1 MPLRQTTGFVQSL
14 LLLVGLAWPA
24 PDFSTLCRR
33 QKTLN
38 VSLPYRESKGPLNL
52 LIDSTGMCIS
62 AFYQRI
68 IAMNFKAAD
77 LGEIIRLGL
86 IGAGMHPQLAMQ
98 LVQTYA
104 HNRPL
109 SEVSPL
115 ALDILIAR
123 WEGTAA
129 PATREDTE

>member
-1 MPLRQTTGFVQSL
+1 MGI
-14 LLLVGLAWPA
+14 G
-24 PDFSTLCRR
+24 
-33 QKTLN
+33 
-38 VSLPYRESKGPLNL
+38 
-52 LIDSTGMCIS
+52 

-129 PATREDTE
+129 PATGEDTE